1 MKQNYPSIPFI
12 ISSKKNASMR
22 SIVGSARL
30 ILLAV
35 VIVILFFLVV
45 GVFPVVPDSMRVR
58 MVKRWAP
65 RVLRVLGIRLD
76 VKGRIP
82 NAEAASG
89 LREDGPGYL
98 VCANHISFADIFV
111 LDSILPVRFIA
122 KKEISKYVG
131 TIFIDRS
138 SRRAIVDV
146 VDVMDKHLAR
156 GENVLFFPEG
166 TTGPGD
172 ALLPFYANL
181 FSAAKP
187 AEYNGLEVL
196 PITLKYYVNGIPSTI
211 PSYASRDLFTVLK
224 DIVKTKN
231 VSVEATILTPI
242 KAAAYDRRTLCAE
255 TSRAMAEALG
265 WPDATAAK
273 AEALRAKLAKTGTE
287 KASAA
292 E

>member
-1 MKQNYPSIPFI
+1 
-12 ISSKKNASMR
+12 MR
-22 SIVGSARL
+22 SIVGGARL

-45 GVFPVVPDSMRVR
+45 GIFPVVPDSMRVR

-65 RVLRVLGIRLD
+65 RLLRVLGIRLD

-122 KKEISKYVG
+122 KKEISKWPIFGLISKHVG

-146 VDVMDKHLAR
+146 VEVMDKHLAR

-196 PITLKYYVNGIPSTI
+196 PITLKYSVNGIPSTM

-224 DIVKTKN
+224 DIVRTKN

-242 KAAAYDRRTLCAE
+242 KEAAYDRRTLCAE

>member
-1 MKQNYPSIPFI
+1 
-12 ISSKKNASMR
+12 MR
-22 SIVGSARL
+22 SIVGGARL

-45 GVFPVVPDSMRVR
+45 GIFPVVPDSMRVR
-58 MVKRWAP
+58 MVKRWAS
-65 RVLRVLGIRLD
+65 RLLRVLGIRLD

-122 KKEISKYVG
+122 KKEISKWPIFGLISKHVG

-146 VDVMDKHLAR
+146 VEVMDKHLAR

-196 PITLKYYVNGIPSTI
+196 QITL
-211 PSYASRDLFTVLK
+211 
-224 DIVKTKN
+224 
-231 VSVEATILTPI
+231 
-242 KAAAYDRRTLCAE
+242 
-255 TSRAMAEALG
+255 
-265 WPDATAAK
+265 
-273 AEALRAKLAKTGTE
+273 
-287 KASAA
+287 
-292 E
+292 

>member
-1 MKQNYPSIPFI
+1 MLWKLWTSTLP
-12 ISSKKNASMR
+12 A
-22 SIVGSARL
+22 ARTY
-30 ILLAV
+30 
-35 VIVILFFLVV
+35 F
-45 GVFPVVPDSMRVR
+45 
-58 MVKRWAP
+58 
-65 RVLRVLGIRLD
+65 
-76 VKGRIP
+76 
-82 NAEAASG
+82 
-89 LREDGPGYL
+89 
-98 VCANHISFADIFV
+98 
-111 LDSILPVRFIA
+111 
-122 KKEISKYVG
+122 
-131 TIFIDRS
+131 
-138 SRRAIVDV
+138 
-146 VDVMDKHLAR
+146 
-156 GENVLFFPEG
+156 FFPEG

-196 PITLKYYVNGIPSTI
+196 PITLKYSVNGIPSTM

-224 DIVKTKN
+224 DIVRTKN

>member
-1 MKQNYPSIPFI
+1 
-12 ISSKKNASMR
+12 MR

-35 VIVILFFLVV
+35 VIVILFCLVV

-122 KKEISKYVG
+122 KKKFQSG
-131 TIFIDRS
+131 R
-138 SRRAIVDV
+138 
-146 VDVMDKHLAR
+146 
-156 GENVLFFPEG
+156 
-166 TTGPGD
+166 
-172 ALLPFYANL
+172 
-181 FSAAKP
+181 FS
-187 AEYNGLEVL
+187 
-196 PITLKYYVNGIPSTI
+196 
-211 PSYASRDLFTVLK
+211 D
-224 DIVKTKN
+224 
-231 VSVEATILTPI
+231 
-242 KAAAYDRRTLCAE
+242 
-255 TSRAMAEALG
+255 
-265 WPDATAAK
+265 
-273 AEALRAKLAKTGTE
+273 
-287 KASAA
+287 
-292 E
+292 

>member
-1 MKQNYPSIPFI
+1 MKQNYPSIPF

-22 SIVGSARL
+22 SIVGSVRL

-65 RVLRVLGIRLD
+65 RVLRVLGVRLD

-122 KKEISKYVG
+122 KKEISKWPIFGLISKHVG

-156 GENVLFFPEG
+156 GENVLF
-166 TTGPGD
+166 
-172 ALLPFYANL
+172 
-181 FSAAKP
+181 S
-187 AEYNGLEVL
+187 
-196 PITLKYYVNGIPSTI
+196 LKGQRV
-211 PSYASRDLFTVLK
+211 
-224 DIVKTKN
+224 
-231 VSVEATILTPI
+231 
-242 KAAAYDRRTLCAE
+242 
-255 TSRAMAEALG
+255 RAMHCCLSMRISFRL
-265 WPDATAAK
+265 PNQRSTTD
-273 AEALRAKLAKTGTE
+273 LRCCRLR
-287 KASAA
+287 
-292 E
+292 

>member
-1 MKQNYPSIPFI
+1 
-12 ISSKKNASMR
+12 MR
-22 SIVGSARL
+22 SIVGGARL

-45 GVFPVVPDSMRVR
+45 GIFPVVPDSMRVR

-65 RVLRVLGIRLD
+65 RLLRVLGIRLD

-122 KKEISKYVG
+122 KKEISKWPIFGLISKHVG

-146 VDVMDKHLAR
+146 VEVMDKHLAR

-181 FSAAKP
+181 FSASKP

-196 PITLKYYVNGIPSTI
+196 PITLKYSVNGIPSTM

-224 DIVKTKN
+224 DIVRTKN

-242 KAAAYDRRTLCAE
+242 AE

>member
-1 MKQNYPSIPFI
+1 M
-12 ISSKKNASMR
+12 
-22 SIVGSARL
+22 
-30 ILLAV
+30 
-35 VIVILFFLVV
+35 
-45 GVFPVVPDSMRVR
+45 
-58 MVKRWAP
+58 
-65 RVLRVLGIRLD
+65 
-76 VKGRIP
+76 
-82 NAEAASG
+82 
-89 LREDGPGYL
+89 
-98 VCANHISFADIFV
+98 

-122 KKEISKYVG
+122 KKEISKWPIFGLISKHVG

-146 VDVMDKHLAR
+146 VEVMDKHLAR
-156 GENVLFFPEG
+156 GENVLFSRRGQRGRAMRCCLSMRISFRLPNLRN
-166 TTGPGD
+166 TTE
-172 ALLPFYANL
+172 LRCFL
-181 FSAAKP
+181 
-187 AEYNGLEVL
+187 
-196 PITLKYYVNGIPSTI
+196 ITLKYSVNGIPSTM

-224 DIVKTKN
+224 DIVRTKN

>member
-1 MKQNYPSIPFI
+1 
-12 ISSKKNASMR
+12 MR

-35 VIVILFFLVV
+35 VIVILFCLVV

-122 KKEISKYVG
+122 KKEISKWPIFGLISKHVG

-156 GENVLFFPEG
+156 GENVLFSLKGQRDRAMHCCLSMRISFRLPNLRN
-166 TTGPGD
+166 TTG
-172 ALLPFYANL
+172 
-181 FSAAKP
+181 
-187 AEYNGLEVL
+187 
-196 PITLKYYVNGIPSTI
+196 
-211 PSYASRDLFTVLK
+211 
-224 DIVKTKN
+224 
-231 VSVEATILTPI
+231 
-242 KAAAYDRRTLCAE
+242 
-255 TSRAMAEALG
+255 
-265 WPDATAAK
+265 
-273 AEALRAKLAKTGTE
+273 LRCCRLR
-287 KASAA
+287 
-292 E
+292 

>member
-1 MKQNYPSIPFI
+1 M
-12 ISSKKNASMR
+12 
-22 SIVGSARL
+22 
-30 ILLAV
+30 
-35 VIVILFFLVV
+35 
-45 GVFPVVPDSMRVR
+45 
-58 MVKRWAP
+58 
-65 RVLRVLGIRLD
+65 
-76 VKGRIP
+76 
-82 NAEAASG
+82 
-89 LREDGPGYL
+89 
-98 VCANHISFADIFV
+98 
-111 LDSILPVRFIA
+111 RFIA
-122 KKEISKYVG
+122 KKEISKWPIFGLISKHVG

-146 VDVMDKHLAR
+146 VEVMDKHLAR

-187 AEYNGLEVL
+187 AEYNGIEVL
-196 PITLKYYVNGIPSTI
+196 PITLKYSVNGIPSTM

-224 DIVKTKN
+224 DIVRTKN

>member
-1 MKQNYPSIPFI
+1 
-12 ISSKKNASMR
+12 MR
-22 SIVGSARL
+22 SIVGGARL

-45 GVFPVVPDSMRVR
+45 GIFPVVPDSMRVR

-65 RVLRVLGIRLD
+65 RLLRVLGIRLD

-122 KKEISKYVG
+122 KKEISKWPIFGLISKHVG

-146 VDVMDKHLAR
+146 VEVMDKHLAR
-156 GENVLFFPEG
+156 GENVRFFPG
-166 TTGPGD
+166 GD
-172 ALLPFYANL
+172 NGAGRCVAAFLCESL
-181 FSAAKP
+181 F
-187 AEYNGLEVL
+187 GCQ
-196 PITLKYYVNGIPSTI
+196 TCGIQ
-211 PSYASRDLFTVLK
+211 R
-224 DIVKTKN
+224 N
-231 VSVEATILTPI
+231 
-242 KAAAYDRRTLCAE
+242 
-255 TSRAMAEALG
+255 
-265 WPDATAAK
+265 
-273 AEALRAKLAKTGTE
+273 
-287 KASAA
+287 
-292 E
+292 